1 MRRLILSVAAAF
13 VALAPSQLVAQTLD
27 PVEQVR
33 LTGVGDGVVATWDNV
48 YIGPYEGVLLSDPTQ
63 PALTLFCVDFAH
75 GVSVGNTWYVNV
87 TGLSGSPDLSETR
100 LSSEYSTD
108 PVASVV
114 RYRQAAFLASLFATN
129 TGRSNYSGIHAAI
142 WRIMTPGFPNLP
154 GVNSP
159 STALSLAQPWLAMAE
174 QAADDGFTGMNWAE
188 WRVLSDVSAD
198 GHNGGKQEYLTR
210 VAVVTPEPETWALMI
225 TGLLVLGFFARRRI
239 RELGDLA

>member
-1 MRRLILSVAAAF
+1 MRRLFLSVAAAF
-13 VALAPSQLVAQTLD
+13 VALAPSQIVAQTLD
-27 PVEQVR
+27 PVERVR

-63 PALTLFCVDFAH
+63 PALTLFCVDFVH
-75 GVSVGNTWYVNV
+75 GVSTGDTWYVNV
-87 TGLSGSPDLSETR
+87 TGLSNSPNLSETR
-100 LSSEYSTD
+100 LGYED
-108 PVASVV
+108 PATSLV
-114 RYRQAAFLASLFATN
+114 RYRKAAFLASMFATN

-154 GVNSP
+154 GVSSP
-159 STALSLAQPWLAMAE
+159 STALSLAQPWLAMAD
-174 QAADDGFTGMNWAE
+174 QAAVDGFVGMNWQE
-188 WRVLSDVSAD
+188 WKILSDQVAD